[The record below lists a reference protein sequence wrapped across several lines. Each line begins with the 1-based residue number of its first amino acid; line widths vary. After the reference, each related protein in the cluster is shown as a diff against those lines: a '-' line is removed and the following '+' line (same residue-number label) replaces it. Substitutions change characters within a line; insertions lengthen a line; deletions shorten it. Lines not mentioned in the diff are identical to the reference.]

1 MEKKRVTSTLKFTLG
16 LCMLITAF
24 STSAAE
30 YKVDPTHSFV
40 EFRIQHLGYSWMY
53 GRFNDIK
60 GAFSYDAKSPEASKI
75 EVTIDTKSLDTNHA
89 ERDKHLK
96 GEDFLD
102 VSKFAV
108 AKFTSTGF
116 KVDGDSA
123 VMSGVLEFHGVKKT
137 IEIPVQKV
145 GEGDDPW
152 GGYRAGF
159 FGTYTMTRADFGIDY
174 ELGPAS
180 TTVELQLSIE
190 GIRQ

>member
-1 MEKKRVTSTLKFTLG
+1 MPTMLKYVVSVCLF
-16 LCMLITAF
+16 AVAAAA
-24 STSAAE
+24 SAAD
-30 YKVDPTHSFV
+30 YKIDPTHSFV

-53 GRFNDIK
+53 GRFNDVQ
-60 GAFSYDAKSPEASKI
+60 GTFSYDAKSPEASKI
-75 EVTIDTKSLDTNHA
+75 EVSIDTKSIDTNHA

-96 GEDFLD
+96 GEDFLN
-102 VSKFAV
+102 VGKFAV

-116 KVDGDSA
+116 KVNGDSA
-123 VMSGVLEFHGVKKT
+123 VMSGELEFHGVKKS
-137 IEIPVQKV
+137 IEIPVEKV

-159 FGTYTMTRADFGIDY
+159 LGTYTMTRADFGIDY

-190 GIRQ
+190 GIRE